1 MAGDDCIAR
10 CRVLLFVPV
19 GWWATGYMLYFLGI
33 YLLLYIFM
41 KSVRE
46 QCWDG
51 RCLEKASGGLS
62 LESGERQPIARPTI
76 GPSVSEG
83 VELQIHHLIDAAR
96 EQQVYLSI
104 SIALQRPVVVHWL
117 SAPPGEVS
125 RGVFLIG

>member
-1 MAGDDCIAR
+1 
-10 CRVLLFVPV
+10 
-19 GWWATGYMLYFLGI
+19 MLYLLGI

-46 QCWDG
+46 QCWNG
-51 RCLEKASGGLS
+51 RCLKKASGGLV
-62 LESGERQPIARPTI
+62 ESRKCERQPIARPTI
-76 GPSVSEG
+76 GPSGSEG
-83 VELQIHHLIDAAR
+83 VELQIHHLNDAGR

-104 SIALQRPVVVHWL
+104 SIPLQRPVVVHWL

>member
-1 MAGDDCIAR
+1 MADAFQR
-10 CRVLLFVPV
+10 LQE
-19 GWWATGYMLYFLGI
+19 GW
-33 YLLLYIFM
+33 
-41 KSVRE
+41 
-46 QCWDG
+46 
-51 RCLEKASGGLS
+51 LS
-62 LESGERQPIARPTI
+62 LESVNDKPIARPTI